1 MRLGPGGGAPGN
13 ICMILNVKMKKELR
27 IIKSTGLFIT
37 LISHS
42 QCLLSF
48 QEIRNKFEYAGADT
62 KVFNALSFLENE
74 FLKVKI
80 ESSVQKQ
87 ITDHF
92 SQVPSMDTDD
102 IMELCKSLEK
112 SDLSEINLHNQ
123 EMCSSCDE
131 NHVGVFKCVECDDI
145 LCQRCYKA
153 HGRLKVTKTHVVTPL

>member
-1 MRLGPGGGAPGN
+1 MLHFCN
-13 ICMILNVKMKKELR
+13 Q
-27 IIKSTGLFIT
+27 
-37 LISHS
+37 LIV
-42 QCLLSF
+42 
-48 QEIRNKFEYAGADT
+48 NKFEYAGADT

-92 SQVPSMDTDD
+92 SQV
-102 IMELCKSLEK
+102 ELCKSLEK

-145 LCQRCYKA
+145 LCQRCYEA

>member
-1 MRLGPGGGAPGN
+1 MLHFCNQLIVVIRS
-13 ICMILNVKMKKELR
+13 LNK
-27 IIKSTGLFIT
+27 
-37 LISHS
+37 
-42 QCLLSF
+42 
-48 QEIRNKFEYAGADT
+48 EIRNKFEYAGSDT
-62 KVFNALSFLENE
+62 KVFNALSFLKNE

-92 SQVPSMDTDD
+92 SQVPSMDTDE

-112 SDLSEINLHNQ
+112 SDVSEINLHNQ

>member
-1 MRLGPGGGAPGN
+1 MPPPLTPKRTRLSIN
-13 ICMILNVKMKKELR
+13 RRQKLLKIQKKLDLTKR
-27 IIKSTGLFIT
+27 RRWM
-37 LISHS
+37 
-42 QCLLSF
+42 
-48 QEIRNKFEYAGADT
+48 RNKFEYAGADT